1 MNNPGTGLT
10 EPRKFVAPE
19 IVFGSGVLDRIGR
32 YASGYQCRHVLL
44 VTDSGVRAA
53 GWTQKAEDSLQRAD
67 LRYSIFDS
75 LTPNPKDYEIM
86 AGADYYLRQ
95 RCDLIVAVGGGSV
108 IDCAK
113 GIGIV
118 ASNRRNILHLED
130 PVEAPA
136 LRPPLICAPT
146 TCSSGA
152 DVTQYCV
159 PLDSRQR
166 RKLTLINRL
175 LIPDLTLVDAGVLS
189 TLSDQFIAE
198 CGADIL
204 AHALE
209 AYVSNA
215 GSPFTD
221 MYALQA
227 ARLLAEHLPEEVKQ
241 PGSCSHREGL
251 MLACEFAGL
260 AFSNAGLGLIHA
272 AAHTIG
278 AFLDLA
284 HTESLVTFIAAVI
297 RYNYEAAEERYL
309 EFGRALGLSYE
320 GMGRSE
326 REGAF
331 LDHISGL
338 IDFMGSGSSL
348 KSLGIRGENLGRLT
362 QNILNDVCIATNPRE
377 PTFEDVEHLLLALF
391 D

>member
-1 MNNPGTGLT
+1 MNGPDPGWT

-19 IVFGSGVLDRIGR
+19 IIFGSGVLDMIGR
-32 YASGYQCRHVLL
+32 YALGYQSRHVLL
-44 VTDSGVRAA
+44 VTDAGVRAA
-53 GWTQKAEDSLQRAD
+53 GWTQKAEASLQRAD
-67 LRYSIFDS
+67 RRYSIFDS

-113 GIGIV
+113 GIGFV
-118 ASNRRNILHLED
+118 ASNRRNILYLED

-136 LRPPLICAPT
+136 PRPPLICAPT

-166 RKLTLINRL
+166 RKLTLINRQL
-175 LIPDLTLVDAGVLS
+175 VPDLTLVDAGVLS
-189 TLSDQFIAE
+189 TLSDQFVAA

-204 AHALE
+204 VHALE

-215 GSPFTD
+215 GSPITD
-221 MYALQA
+221 MHALQA

-241 PGSCSHREGL
+241 PGDCRHREGL
-251 MLACEFAGL
+251 MLACEYAGL

-284 HTESLVTFIAAVI
+284 HTESLPTFIRAVVQ
-297 RYNYEAAEERYL
+297 YNYEAAEERYL
-309 EFGRALGLSYE
+309 EFGRALGLTYD
-320 GMGRSE
+320 GMDRSE
-326 REGAF
+326 RKDAF
-331 LDHISGL
+331 LDRISGL
-338 IDFMGSGSSL
+338 IDHMGSGSSL
-348 KSLGIRGENLGRLT
+348 KSLGIRGENVGRIT
-362 QNILNDVCIATNPRE
+362 QNILNDACVATNPRE
-377 PTFEDVEHLLLALF
+377 PTFEDVEQLLLALF